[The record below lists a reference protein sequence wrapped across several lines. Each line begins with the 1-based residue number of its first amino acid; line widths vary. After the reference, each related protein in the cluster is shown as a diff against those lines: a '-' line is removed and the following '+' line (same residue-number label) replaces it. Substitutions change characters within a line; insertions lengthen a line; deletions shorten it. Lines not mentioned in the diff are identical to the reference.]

1 MDEILNALTRAASF
15 GTPLL
20 LASLGAITCE
30 RGGVVNLGIEGM
42 MALGAL
48 AGFAVAYS
56 GAGLWLAVLA
66 AALAGVAAALLHAL
80 VTMTFRA
87 NQFVSGLALTM
98 LGLGVAG
105 LLGKPYEGFP
115 LVDTAL
121 EWPFTLG
128 AGLLAVALYGV
139 FFYTRVGL
147 LLRSVGENPAAADVL
162 GMNVALVRVLAT
174 AFGGALAGIAG
185 AFLSL
190 AYRPSWTDGM
200 TVGLGW
206 VAVALVIFVGWHPL
220 KAVLGSLFF
229 GVLYY
234 LQFRL
239 QGSVAVPTEVLAALP
254 YILVIVVLA
263 LIGSRGQQGNAPE
276 SLGKPY
282 RRGER

>member
-1 MDEILNALTRAASF
+1 MNEVLTALLRAASF

-20 LASLGAITCE
+20 LASLGAIVCE
-30 RGGVVNLGIEGM
+30 RSGVVNLGLEGM

-56 GAGLWLAVLA
+56 GGGLWLAVLA
-66 AALAGVAAALLHAL
+66 AAGAGIAASLLHAL
-80 VTMTFRA
+80 VTLTFRA

-105 LLGKPYEGFP
+105 LLGKPFEGFP
-115 LVDTAL
+115 LFDTAL
-121 EWPFTLG
+121 EWPFTVG
-128 AGLLAVALYGV
+128 ALLLAGVLYIA
-139 FFYTRVGL
+139 FYFSRLGL
-147 LLRSVGENPAAADVL
+147 VLRSVGENPAAADVL
-162 GMNVALVRVLAT
+162 GLNVTLVRVLAI

-185 AFLSL
+185 SFLSL

-206 VAVALVIFVGWHPL
+206 VAVALVIFVGWNPL
-220 KAVLGSLFF
+220 RAVFGSLFF

-239 QGSVAVPTEVLAALP
+239 QGNVPIPTEVFAAMP
-254 YILVIVVLA
+254 YFLVIVVLA
-263 LIGSRGQQGNAPE
+263 LIGARGQGGDAPE
-276 SLGKPY
+276 ALGRAW